1 VDPGSPRLAVN
12 RTVKLAARALS
23 NDLRRRLHLSKVDC
37 KRLVIHAYLH
47 SGRDIN
53 RARKLLLDSR
63 GELAKHAAVTAPGS
77 SPSPPFTFRPSKAR
91 GENKKKK
98 NGAAQRRRRPD
109 QSDATSAGMAVVA
122 NGARRDGVELYDTDQ
137 HWRDSAGAVQSLG
150 IGVRVGPLPLRKS
163 ATFRFTGR
171 QSSVDPKNDYTASFI
186 NYDSEVVYVN
196 AGPLE
201 HRGWPA
207 MLNHCGDPRYQNARL
222 QYNGDDT
229 DDEHMEVKVLYDLAP
244 GTPLYIDYGPSR
256 CESSCGRVP
265 DDARAMF

>member
-1 VDPGSPRLAVN
+1 MDPGSPRLGVN
-12 RTVKLAARALS
+12 RTVRWSRRRRSLFAARALS
-23 NDLRRRLHLSKVDC
+23 NDLRRRLHLSKGEC

-77 SPSPPFTFRPSKAR
+77 APSPPFTFRPSKAR
-91 GENKKKK
+91 GEKKKK

-122 NGARRDGVELYDTDQ
+122 NGARRDGVELYDTDK

-171 QSSVDPKNDYTASFI
+171 QSSVDP
-186 NYDSEVVYVN
+186 
-196 AGPLE
+196 
-201 HRGWPA
+201 
-207 MLNHCGDPRYQNARL
+207 
-222 QYNGDDT
+222 
-229 DDEHMEVKVLYDLAP
+229 
-244 GTPLYIDYGPSR
+244 
-256 CESSCGRVP
+256 
-265 DDARAMF
+265 